1 MENLITK
8 NVVEGLKTTSP
19 RTPRFYIQPKIYE
32 QGNPG
37 RPAISSVN
45 CHTSSISKYVD
56 YHLQPIAQQIPSYI
70 KNKSDFLRKVNK
82 KETVPDNS
90 YLVSLDVRSLYTNIA
105 NCESIK
111 AVKTSLRELSKNFHS
126 SYRNTHYFSI
136 INLTLY
142 LLFNY
147 ENYSQIKGC
156 VMRTICAP
164 VYANIFMDDF
174 ERNYIYLF

>member
-45 CHTSSISKYVD
+45 CHTSSISKY
-56 YHLQPIAQQIPSYI
+56 HLQPIAQQIPSYI

-105 NCESIK
+105 NCEGIK
-111 AVKTSLRELSKNFHS
+111 AVKTSLENFPRRTVAIETLTTFLSL
-126 SYRNTHYFSI
+126 I
-136 INLTLY
+136 
-142 LLFNY
+142 
-147 ENYSQIKGC
+147 
-156 VMRTICAP
+156 
-164 VYANIFMDDF
+164 
-174 ERNYIYLF
+174 